1 MTVQSQSRP
10 VVGQLSFL
18 QKHGQ
23 KLVAA
28 AFWLLLVGGYGW
40 YYRANGLTTE
50 TALLQIVN
58 LLDSPFGPLL
68 YILIYALRPLIFF
81 SAAVLTI
88 ASGAIFGA
96 GSIVNLALAVLYTV
110 IGSNLSATVA
120 YYVGRFFGQG
130 LLTEGD
136 GENSGLLQRYADRM
150 RKNSFETILIM
161 RFIFL
166 PYDLVNYLAGILR
179 IDWKAFILASLL
191 GSIPG
196 TIAFV
201 SFGASIDIKELA
213 MGKTPQFN
221 PWVLVFGVVIFIA
234 SLAISR
240 YFKKREAARS

>member
-1 MTVQSQSRP
+1 MTVQSQSP
-10 VVGQLSFL
+10 TGAVQSSFL

-68 YILIYALRPLIFF
+68 YSLIYALRPLIFF

-96 GSIVNLALAVLYTV
+96 GSILNLALAVLYTV

-120 YYVGRFFGQG
+120 YTVGRFFGQG
-130 LLTEGD
+130 LLAEGD
-136 GENSGLLQRYADRM
+136 SENSGMLQRYADRM
-150 RKNSFETILIM
+150 RQNSFETILVM

-221 PWVLVFGVVIFIA
+221 PWVLVFGVVIFIV

-240 YFKKREAARS
+240 YFKQRETQRR

>member
-1 MTVQSQSRP
+1 MTVQSQSHAIADQP
-10 VVGQLSFL
+10 SFL

-120 YYVGRFFGQG
+120 YYVGRFFGKG
-130 LLTEGD
+130 LLAEGD
-136 GENSGLLQRYADRM
+136 SENSGLLQRYADRM
-150 RKNSFETILIM
+150 RQNSFETILIM

-221 PWVLVFGVVIFIA
+221 PWVLFFGVVIFIA

-240 YFKKREAARS
+240 YFKQRETQRA